1 MKTITTAAVVEDLY
15 GVLEDLKKHDFDVL
29 NIAMDL
35 KGTYIY
41 LNDGETK
48 DPIPVVMEWVGKPA
62 PKLTA
67 KEWKAR
73 VKAAQAKGEAP
84 VTFLDKVKSFF
95 FWKKDGKYVVPKDQA
110 PAPEAPVEPPP
121 PPPDPVDPKFFRKI
135 I

>member
-35 KGTYIY
+35 RGTYIY

-62 PKLTA
+62 PKLTQ

-84 VTFLDKVKSFF
+84 ATFLGKVKSFF
-95 FWKKDGKYVVPKDQA
+95 FGKKKAEEEPVEL
-110 PAPEAPVEPPP
+110 PATAPVEPPP